1 MVEKR
6 KEKGEEEMEE
16 ERKEDGEEEREE
28 KGRRGQGQMVEK
40 EYYVLFEFSDKVV
53 NILPH
58 KGTAVFVLSFQNQ
71 FLPQ

>member
-1 MVEKR
+1 MIEER
-6 KEKGEEEMEE
+6 KEKGEEEMKE
-16 ERKEDGEEEREE
+16 ERKEDGKEERE
-28 KGRRGQGQMVEK
+28 KGKGGQGQMVEQ

-58 KGTAVFVLSFQNQ
+58 RGTVVFVLSFQNQ